1 MTFLLRS
8 AALTLALAL
17 TSVAAHAAFPPL
29 ALKAINT
36 GQIYSPTTITHAGD
50 GSGRLFV
57 CDQPGLI
64 YIIENGSIQPT
75 PFLDLSATAA
85 NPADR
90 KVYPPNNLY
99 SERGLLGLTFH
110 PGYANPS
117 SPGYRK
123 FYVNYIKPYVAGVDP
138 GPLQVGDPVDAVS
151 VIAEFQVSEND
162 PNLADPA
169 SERRLLVFTQP
180 QSNHNGGMVEFGP
193 EVGANGERYLYIGQG
208 DGGSQ
213 MDNNAGHTGGSGSR
227 PTDNLGNAQDK
238 TRLLGKI
245 LRIDPLGTN
254 GPGGQY
260 GIPVDNP
267 FVGAGG
273 GVREEIYSYGM
284 RNPWR
289 FSFDKRPGGTNRL
302 FCADVGGDRVEEVDI
317 IVKGGNYG
325 WRYLEGT
332 EMPVFSS
339 GAPSNPMADPGGT
352 MIPPIAQYAHP
363 GQIVGNPPLPQLG
376 RSITGGFVYRG
387 ARIPALRGKYVFGD
401 YGSTNGA
408 SDGRMMGLEETA
420 PGSGVFT
427 LTQAL
432 PIFGGNPIIGQRILT
447 MGEDESGE
455 IYVGLK
461 TTPGVLQLDANNL
474 PAGGIYQIVA
484 QQRVVTTLTPSQDNT
499 IFSEDPTLGQNFS
512 DGQGYLHVGRTG
524 PNFGP
529 YNRRGLV
536 AFDVSGRLPSD
547 ALVHSAS
554 FQMNLNKQ
562 GGGAAGSTMTLH
574 RLTETWGEGAS
585 ANPNGGFGA
594 QAATS
599 DATWAYR
606 FFSSSMW
613 TAPGGS
619 FDPTPSASRVID
631 NVGLQ
636 TWNSTAAMVSD
647 VQGWLANPASNAGWL
662 LKGDETHLVTAC
674 QFDSGELGSSPPK
687 LIVDYDTAY
696 SSASI
701 ASPDDIVVEA
711 TGGSGAVVTYSA
723 AAFDYFGGPLSFT
736 SDRAS
741 GSTFPVGTTTVT
753 LSCNDGLGNVAMSS
767 FTVTVQDTTKPTIA
781 VPGPITQEATGPN
794 GAIVTFNVTTSDA
807 VTSAP
812 NLEVSPASGS
822 LFPVG
827 QTTVNVTST
836 DAASNVAT
844 SSFTVTVQDTTNPTI
859 GGNFPSRTTSVTT
872 VPDYT
877 SLPTT
882 SDLVG
887 PVNVTQSPAPGS
899 ALALGPTVITLT
911 AHDGADNQASLH
923 FTLTR
928 YPADPDHQAKFSTG
942 GEVPGA
948 GSLGGAPANATFRSF
963 GVPAINE
970 AGQLAFFARWVSPE
984 GSGSGIFA
992 GNPAV
997 LVAKAGDLA
1006 PGAEPAKFATF
1017 TDPVLDA
1024 EGHVAFLA
1032 TLSGASRTTNSV
1044 VATNA
1049 FNNTLAVVARTGSPV
1064 STGGAKFK
1072 AFREVSLVEGELLLT
1087 ATLAGGTPAARKTTD
1102 EAGFRISNPANPP
1115 ELVVREGDPFGGAKV
1130 KAFKL
1135 LSVVAGSPGQNRGH
1149 NLGTASFLVLLNDRT
1164 QALVDS
1170 TGGVLTDFAATGDTT
1185 GGTLLPDATF
1195 KAFGPVSTDLNQTG
1209 FAATLSVGVGG
1220 VTADKAS
1227 AVFLGTGS
1235 AFEPVA
1241 QQGLP
1246 AADLNTLTF
1255 KSFLDPVLAPG
1266 KPAFA
1271 FPARLKGA
1279 GVRATNDMAIFYRPD
1294 GGNLRSVA
1302 REGDHPPGTPT
1313 GVKWKSFVSL
1323 ALPAGDTGPIFHA
1336 LLSGA
1341 GVRTTN
1347 NAGVWAVNTNDQVVL
1362 LFRKGDPVGG
1372 RPLRNFTVL
1381 NAARGSTGT
1390 TRSFN
1395 QAALV
1400 AWRADFAGGQ
1410 SSIVVTSVP

>member
-8 AALTLALAL
+8 AALTFALAL
-17 TSVAAHAAFPPL
+17 TSIAARAAFPPL

-36 GQIYSPTTITHAGD
+36 GQIYSPTTITNAGD

-75 PFLDLSATAA
+75 PFLDISATAV
-85 NPADR
+85 NVADR
-90 KVYPPNNLY
+90 KVFPLGTGY

-138 GPLQVGDPVDAVS
+138 GPSQVGDPVDAVS

-162 PNLADPA
+162 PNVADPA
-169 SERRLLVFTQP
+169 SERRLLLFTQP

-193 EVGANGERYLYIGQG
+193 ETGPNGERYLYIGQG

-227 PTDNLGNAQDK
+227 PTDNLGNAQDR

-245 LRIDPLGTN
+245 LRVDPLGTN

-273 GVREEIYSYGM
+273 GVREEIYCYGM

-289 FSFDKRPGGTNRL
+289 FCFDKRTGGTNRL

-352 MIPPIAQYAHP
+352 MIPPIVQYAHP
-363 GQIVGNPPLPQLG
+363 GQVVGNPPLPQLG

-432 PIFGGNPIIGQRILT
+432 PIFGGNPIVGQRILT

-484 QQRVVTTLTPSQDNT
+484 QQRVVTTLTPLQDNT

-536 AFDVSGRLPSD
+536 AFDVAGRVPSD
-547 ALVHSAS
+547 AAVHSAS

-562 GGGAAGSTMTLH
+562 GGSAAGSTMTLH

-606 FFSSSMW
+606 FFSSATW
-613 TAPGGS
+613 TTPGGS
-619 FDPTPSASRVID
+619 FDPTPSASLVIG

-636 TWNSTAAMVSD
+636 TWTSAAMLSD
-647 VQGWLANPASNAGWL
+647 VQSWLTNPPSNAGWL
-662 LKGDETHLVTAC
+662 LKGDETNLVTAC
-674 QFDSGELGSSPPK
+674 QFDSGEQGSSPPK

-741 GSTFPVGTTTVT
+741 GSTFPLGTTTVT

-767 FTVTVQDTTKPTIA
+767 FTVTVQDTTKPTI
-781 VPGPITQEATGPN
+781 
-794 GAIVTFNVTTSDA
+794 
-807 VTSAP
+807 
-812 NLEVSPASGS
+812 
-822 LFPVG
+822 
-827 QTTVNVTST
+827 
-836 DAASNVAT
+836 
-844 SSFTVTVQDTTNPTI
+844 
-859 GGNFPSRTTSVTT
+859 GGRFPSRTTSVTT

-877 SLPTT
+877 SLPST

-923 FTLTR
+923 CTLTR

-942 GEVPGA
+942 GAVPGA
-948 GSLGGAPANATFRSF
+948 GSMGGAPANATFKSF
-963 GVPAINE
+963 GVPAIND
-970 AGQLAFFARWVSPE
+970 AGELAFFARWVSPE

-1049 FNNTLAVVARTGSPV
+1049 FNSTLAVVARTGSLV
-1064 STGGAKFK
+1064 STGGPKFR

-1087 ATLAGGTPAARKTTD
+1087 ATLSGGTPAARKTTD
-1102 EAGFRISNPANPP
+1102 AVGFRIANPGNAP
-1115 ELVVREGDPFGGAKV
+1115 ELVVREGDPFGLAKV
-1130 KAFKL
+1130 KTFKL
-1135 LSVVAGSPGQNRGH
+1135 LPVVTGSPGQNRGH
-1149 NLGTASFLVLLNDRT
+1149 NPGTASFLVLLTDRT

-1185 GGTLLPDATF
+1185 GGTVLPDATF
-1195 KAFGPVSTDLNQTG
+1195 KAFGPVSTDLIHTT
-1209 FAATLSVGVGG
+1209 FAATLNVGVGG
-1220 VTADKAS
+1220 VTADKGS
-1227 AVFLGTGS
+1227 AIFLGTGTT
-1235 AFEPVA
+1235 FEPVA

-1246 AADLNTLTF
+1246 AADLNTFTF

-1266 KPAFA
+1266 KPAVA

-1294 GGNLRSVA
+1294 GGTLRSVA
-1302 REGDHPPGTPT
+1302 RESDHPPGTLT

-1323 ALPAGDTGPIFHA
+1323 VLPAGDTGPIFHA

-1341 GVRTTN
+1341 GVRASN

-1362 LFRKGDPVGG
+1362 LFRKGDPVDG
-1372 RPLRNFTVL
+1372 RALKNFAVL

-1390 TRSFN
+1390 TRTFN

-1400 AWRADFAGGQ
+1400 VWRADFAGGQ